1 MNNDD
6 TKLNFTKDEV
16 KEGYKLGKILATSA
30 IVSDAP
36 LGPVKPKRTKQKLVI
51 LALILGYFGFAVYSN
66 QADATQTTSIWT
78 SYIDTP
84 YNLGSLCTENKWGN
98 LCPSEV
104 KS

>member
-36 LGPVKPKRTKQKLVI
+36 LGPVKPKRTKLKLLI
-51 LALILGYFGFAVYSN
+51 LALIFGYLGFAVYSN
-66 QADATQTTSIWT
+66 QADADRTTLI
-78 SYIDTP
+78 
-84 YNLGSLCTENKWGN
+84 LLSLTD
-98 LCPSEV
+98 
-104 KS
+104 

>member
-36 LGPVKPKRTKQKLVI
+36 LGPVKPKRTKLKLFI
-51 LALILGYFGFAVYSN
+51 LAMILGYLGFAVYSN
-66 QADATQTTSIWT
+66 QADAARAVPVLS
-78 SYIDTP
+78 
-84 YNLGSLCTENKWGN
+84 SLTK
-98 LCPSEV
+98 EV
-104 KS
+104 

>member
-36 LGPVKPKRTKQKLVI
+36 LGPVKPK
-51 LALILGYFGFAVYSN
+51 
-66 QADATQTTSIWT
+66 
-78 SYIDTP
+78 
-84 YNLGSLCTENKWGN
+84 
-98 LCPSEV
+98 
-104 KS
+104 